1 MSIIQRIHDRLT
13 GVLGRDYQGKPVK
26 KGDLVEPAP
35 HVPSNEIEP
44 GARCQMTAER
54 LPGASD
60 RLING
65 ATGVLVCINPG
76 GIEILVGRWSAIRKV
91 PQREQEARWENVER
105 MTGWT
110 PRTVEQPSEVVT

>member
-35 HVPSNEIEP
+35 HVPSNEIDP
-44 GARCQMTAER
+44 GARCQMIADRHPE
-54 LPGASD
+54 ASD
-60 RLING
+60 RVRSPFP
-65 ATGVLVCINPG
+65 GVLVCIAPDG
-76 GIEILVGRWSAIRKV
+76 RSILVTHWSAIRKV